1 MKQTPAHDQHNP
13 DLLKMIPD
21 GLGKIVEVGCSRGA
35 LARAYLQKNPGC
47 NYVGLEI
54 DADSARHA
62 SGICSSVICGDVE
75 CMADDIFASFSSTDC
90 WIFGDSLEHL
100 RDPWALLRRIRHH
113 LSSGGM
119 IVACIPNSQ
128 HWSFQARLSCGQL
141 RYEDQGL
148 LDRTHLRFFTRITMI
163 DLFESTGYRIV
174 EGYPRIFNE
183 PEREKY
189 LPAIRAM
196 AQAAGADP
204 AMAEKDAIPLQYV
217 VKAVPVP
224 TAAP

>member
-13 DLLKMIPD
+13 DLLRMIPD
-21 GLGKIVEVGCSRGA
+21 GLKKIVEVGCSRGA

-47 NYVGLEI
+47 DYVGMEI
-54 DADSARHA
+54 DADSAQFA
-62 SGICSSVICGDVE
+62 SRICRSVICADVE
-75 CMADDIFASFSSTDC
+75 AMTDEAFAALAPLDC

-100 RDPWALLRRIRHH
+100 RDPWALLRRIKNY
-113 LSSGGM
+113 LSPDGM

-128 HWSFQARLSCGQL
+128 HWSFQARLSCGLL
-141 RYEDQGL
+141 RYENQGL

-163 DLFESTGYRIV
+163 DLFESSGYRLV

-183 PEREKY
+183 PEREKF
-189 LPAIRAM
+189 LPAIRGL

-204 AMAEKDAIPLQYV
+204 AVAEQDAIPLQYV
-217 VKAVPVP
+217 VKAVPLP